1 MGLMLEIMTS
11 EIALFLI
18 FGIGVTAGLRTMT
31 APAVVSWATHM
42 GWIHL
47 SGSHLAF
54 VGSRWAVAL
63 FTIGALIEYVVDLLP
78 STPART
84 TTGPLA
90 ARIVTSILSG
100 ACIAVGVGMPA
111 WLGVFIAPVG
121 AVTGAYAGQH
131 LRAGLVRY
139 LRVPDAAIA
148 IPEDLVAVSLGLL
161 CCLEVLKFRVGLA
174 EILAPMH
181 TRWL

>member
-1 MGLMLEIMTS
+1 MMPELALLLM
-11 EIALFLI
+11 
-18 FGIGVTAGLRTMT
+18 FGIGITAGLRTMT
-31 APAVVSWATHM
+31 APAAVAWATCL

-47 SGSHLAF
+47 AGSHL
-54 VGSRWAVAL
+54 VLMGSTWVVAL
-63 FTIGALIEYVVDLLP
+63 CTIGALIEYVVDLLP

-84 TTGPLA
+84 TMGPLA

-100 ACIAVGVGMPA
+100 ACIAVGVGMPV

-121 AVTGAYAGQH
+121 AVTGAYAGQR

-148 IPEDLVAVSLGLL
+148 INEDLVAVSLGLL
-161 CCLEVLKFRVGLA
+161 CCLEVLNFRVGLA
-174 EILAPMH
+174 ELLAQMQ
-181 TRWL
+181 TLWL